1 MPHRPKATTLSKT
14 FFAMSMKGARQ
25 KALKGLAL
33 GTMLAGQVWGNSIS
47 TVLGTG
53 EAGFSGDG
61 GAASEARI
69 RGPFGVI
76 VGPDDS
82 LYVCDTYN
90 HCIRKVDKGGIV
102 STVAGVGGK
111 KGYSGDGGQAVKA
124 LLNEPYEVR
133 FDKKGDLYFVEMMN
147 HLIRKVDM
155 KTGIVSTVAGTGEKG
170 FGGDGGQAKMAKFN
184 RPHSIQ
190 FGPDGDLYVCDIG
203 NHLIRKVSMQTGKV
217 STFCGTG
224 KRMKTKD
231 GGKISK
237 VHLNGPRAIDVS
249 GDQMWL
255 ALREGNA
262 VYRLDLSKGT
272 IHHEAGTG
280 KRGFSGNGGPAKSAT
295 LSGPKGIALGPRG
308 NVYLADTESHSVRM
322 IDRATGK
329 LELIAGDGKAGDG
342 PEGGDP
348 RKCRMDRLHGIYVDA
363 DGAIYVGDTNTHR
376 IRVIRP

>member
-1 MPHRPKATTLSKT
+1 MLKVLGVLTL
-14 FFAMSMKGARQ
+14 GAV
-25 KALKGLAL
+25 LAER
-33 GTMLAGQVWGNSIS
+33 ASASSIS

-53 EAGFSGDG
+53 EPGFSGDG
-61 GAASEARI
+61 GSAAKARA
-69 RGPFGVI
+69 RGPFGVTL
-76 VGPDDS
+76 GPDGC
-82 LYVCDTYN
+82 LFVCDTYN
-90 HCIRKVDKGGIV
+90 HCIRKVDKDGFV
-102 STVAGVGGK
+102 STVAGVGGR

-133 FDKKGDLYFVEMMN
+133 FDKRGDLYFVEMMN

-155 KTGIVSTVAGTGEKG
+155 KTGIVSTLAGTGEKG
-170 FGGDGGQAKMAKFN
+170 FFGDGGQAKMAKFN

-190 FGPDGDLYVCDIG
+190 FGPNGDLYVCDIG
-203 NHLIRKVSMQTGKV
+203 NHLIRKVSMGTGKV

-231 GGKISK
+231 GGKISE

-280 KRGFSGNGGPAKSAT
+280 KRWFHWERRSRQKRNGIWAQRNLRRS
-295 LSGPKGIALGPRG
+295 KGQYLPCGYGESLG
-308 NVYLADTESHSVRM
+308 AHD
-322 IDRATGK
+322 
-329 LELIAGDGKAGDG
+329 
-342 PEGGDP
+342 
-348 RKCRMDRLHGIYVDA
+348 
-363 DGAIYVGDTNTHR
+363 
-376 IRVIRP
+376 